1 MAEIPEITREELEG
15 KVGGRF
21 HTARHGLSADLYEVD
36 WNGKPAL
43 LKDYAGRG
51 ALVRRVWAP
60 IIIGREFRNLRRLQG
75 LDGVPRLYGRIGG
88 EALLMEHL
96 QARRLPRDG
105 EPLPDPA
112 LFDRLKTLIGE
123 LHERGVAHGDLRRMN
138 ILMDEGSRPYLIDFE
153 TAVTAKPGIGGVLT
167 RFGFRRMARVDDLA
181 VVRIKS
187 EFFPDRVTAEERAL
201 LLDAPWYLHV
211 GNFLKKYVYRLKKA
225 RHRRRARKHLTR
237 WVLHTMYGRKN
248 RRR

>member
-1 MAEIPEITREELEG
+1 MAEIPEITRDELKG
-15 KVGGRF
+15 KVGARF
-21 HTARHGLSADLYEVD
+21 HTARHGLSADLYQVD

-43 LKDYAGRG
+43 LKDYAGRSW
-51 ALVRRVWAP
+51 AVRHFWAP

-75 LDGVPRLYGRIGG
+75 LDGVPRLYGRVGA

-112 LFDRLKTLIGE
+112 LFDRLSTLIRE

-138 ILMDEGSRPYLIDFE
+138 ILMDEESRPYLIDFE
-153 TAVTAKPGIGGVLT
+153 TAVTSKPGLAGALT
-167 RFGFRRMARVDDLA
+167 RFGFRRMSRVDSLA

-201 LLDAPWYLHV
+201 LLNAPWYLHV

-225 RHRRRARKHLTR
+225 RHRKRMMKHLGR
-237 WVLHTMYGRKN
+237 RFRRLIYGR
-248 RRR
+248 RYGR